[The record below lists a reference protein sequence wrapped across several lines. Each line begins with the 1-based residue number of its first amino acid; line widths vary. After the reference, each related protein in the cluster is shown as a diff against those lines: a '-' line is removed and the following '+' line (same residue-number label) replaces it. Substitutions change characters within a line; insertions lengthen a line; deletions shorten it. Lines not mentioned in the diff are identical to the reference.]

1 MYVCTYI
8 HMTLRPKVDIRC
20 LLSSLEK
27 FYLIAMGSVSND
39 LIDPIERPIVH
50 LQLIYLEC

>member
-1 MYVCTYI
+1 
-8 HMTLRPKVDIRC
+8 MTLRPKVDIRC